1 MIPDLLTNAVILA
14 AAVYT
19 LHSLLEIFF
28 MLRDEY
34 KERQQK
40 EQPKQP
46 GGYFQ

>member
-1 MIPDLLTNAVILA
+1 MIPEPLTNALILA

-19 LHSLLEIFF
+19 LHSMLEIYF

-34 KERQQK
+34 KEQQQK

>member
-1 MIPDLLTNAVILA
+1 MIPEPLTNALVLA

-19 LHSLLEIFF
+19 LHTLLEIYF

-34 KERQQK
+34 KELQQK